1 MTEESK
7 KNDKPEGSGK
17 KPNDGGKDKPGD
29 QPGAAAAKPAESKP
43 GDVGGAPPKP
53 SPAAAAAKE
62 PEKKTGPSV
71 PASGAGARPGPS
83 APPPSAGAKPGP
95 STSPPGAGAK
105 ADEGK
110 RPPAA
115 PPKKAKKSGCLSA
128 VLWLVVVLAV
138 IAVGGY
144 YTWPYWSH
152 YVEAYL
158 PKAPAPAEDPRV
170 TELESRMAEVERKLS
185 QPRPEIEAIRA
196 LQADRQKINERLAN
210 AQSEVESLQ
219 KAIASLGKMT
229 EPMKGADSGEAKK
242 IVAGLT
248 ERIDKLNQDL
258 TRSVEQSA
266 QSTTEIE
273 KRSDEIEKR
282 IDELEAKSRAADDG
296 TSEAAAVALAVGQL
310 AEALK
315 GSGPFSA
322 ELNAVKAFAKDDA
335 KIAAAIAALEPR
347 AAGGVPTVA
356 ELRGRFPAVAR
367 AVVRADTKL
376 EEKSWVERAVNRLS
390 SLVTIR
396 RTGERAIAAGG
407 TDGALAG
414 AEQALAANDLP
425 AAIQA
430 METLEPPAADA
441 AAGWLGDARARMTAE
456 RLLATLQTRAISLLA
471 AKG

>member
-7 KNDKPEGSGK
+7 KDDKPEGTGN
-17 KPNDGGKDKPGD
+17 KPNEGGKDKPGD
-29 QPGAAAAKPAESKP
+29 KPGAAAAKPAESKP
-43 GDVGGAPPKP
+43 GDAGGAPPKP
-53 SPAAAAAKE
+53 GPATAAAKE

-71 PASGAGARPGPS
+71 PPSGAA
-83 APPPSAGAKPGP
+83 AKPGS
-95 STSPPGAGAK
+95 STPPPGAGVK
-105 ADEGK
+105 PGEGK

-115 PPKKAKKSGCLSA
+115 PPKKAKKSGCFTT
-128 VLWLVVVLAV
+128 VLWLVAVLVAIVVV
-138 IAVGGY
+138 GY
-144 YTWPYWSH
+144 YTWPRWSH
-152 YVEAYL
+152 YAEPYL
-158 PKAPAPAEDPRV
+158 PKSPASAEDPRV
-170 TELESRMAEVERKLS
+170 TDLENRMAAVERKLS

-210 AQSEVESLQ
+210 AQSEVESLR
-219 KAIASLGKMT
+219 KAIASRGKMT
-229 EPMKGADSGEAKK
+229 EPTEGADGGDAKK
-242 IVAGLT
+242 ISAALT
-248 ERIDKLNQDL
+248 ARVDKLNQDL
-258 TRSVEQSA
+258 TGAVEQTA
-266 QSTTEIE
+266 QSATEIE
-273 KRSDEIEKR
+273 KRIDEIEKR
-282 IDELEAKSRAADDG
+282 IDEVEAKSQAADDE
-296 TSEAAAVALAVGQL
+296 TSGAAAVALAVGQL

-322 ELNAVKAFAKDDA
+322 ELNAVKVFAKDDA
-335 KIAAAIAALEPR
+335 TMTAAIAALEPR

-367 AVVRADTKL
+367 AVVQADSKL
-376 EEKSWVERAVNRLS
+376 EEKGWVERALNRLS

-414 AEQALAANDLP
+414 AEQALAANDLA

-430 METLEPPAADA
+430 METLKPPAADA

-456 RLLATLQTRAISLLA
+456 RLLATLQTRAISRLA